1 MSFAYNAIGLIR
13 RHGVHR
19 YNWKDDHTLELII
32 RYIESPHTMTILCYF
47 GGDEMTAEIHNS
59 FDKEN
64 KLMILNGKR

>member
-1 MSFAYNAIGLIR
+1 VAGSYS
-13 RHGVHR
+13 
-19 YNWKDDHTLELII
+19 WKDDHTLELII
-32 RYIESPHTMTILCYF
+32 RYIESPHTMTILCHF